1 MITDADAEFH
11 PPDAGEPT
19 WGETNFFGFY
29 SADVPLNV
37 GVYTL
42 FRPNLGVVGSTICM
56 NSGDAP
62 APWRAD
68 FCDMQSHL
76 AIPEPRSLA
85 TYSLANGLT
94 VTTEAPNERWHLG
107 YDDGDGTSIDVT
119 YQALMPAFDIHD
131 PEMDPISAAQQAQA
145 EAGGGDGGFAWGT
158 AYNGHF
164 DQTGHYSGAVV
175 LRGRRIPIDCTS
187 TMDHSWGPRAE
198 RGGPNMSWLHAH
210 FSDDYAVHAIFSF
223 DETRGGRDLELAHGY
238 VLKDG
243 TVRGLAAGRGVT
255 TRDGDFFAR
264 TVELAVTDAAG
275 DTHHLTGQGLTR
287 FPWQAWPNMVGFN
300 VLARWTSTGPGDQR
314 AGEQTGYGE
323 IQDFVDLTRL
333 TRGQALGPVPVAG

>member
-11 PPDAGEPT
+11 PPDDGDPT

-29 SADVPLNV
+29 SADVPINV

-56 NSGDAP
+56 NSGDA
-62 APWRAD
+62 AQPWRAD

-76 AIPEPRSLA
+76 PIPEPRSLA
-85 TYSLANGLT
+85 TYALANGLR
-94 VTTEAPNERWHLG
+94 VTTLAPNDRWHLE
-107 YDDGDGTSIDVT
+107 YDDGDGTTIDVV
-119 YQALMPAFDIHD
+119 YQALMPGFDIHD
-131 PEMDPISAAQQAQA
+131 PEMDPITAAQLQS
-145 EAGGGDGGFAWGT
+145 AGNGHGSFAWGT

-164 DQTGHYSGAVV
+164 DQTGHYRGEVS

-210 FSDDYAVHAIFSF
+210 FSDDYAVHAIWSF
-223 DETRGGRDLELAHGY
+223 DETKGGRELTLAHGY
-238 VLKDG
+238 VLWHG
-243 TVRGLAAGRGVT
+243 TARGLASGQGT
-255 TRDGDFFAR
+255 TVRDGDFYAR
-264 TVELAVTDAAG
+264 TVELEVTDAAG
-275 DTHHLTGQGLTR
+275 DTHHLSGQGLTR

-300 VLARWTSTGPGDQR
+300 VLAQWQSDQNG
-314 AGEQTGYGE
+314 GELTGYGE
-323 IQDFVDLTRL
+323 IQGFVDTTRL
-333 TRGQALGPVPVAG
+333 HPGQAP

>member
-1 MITDADAEFH
+1 
-11 PPDAGEPT
+11 
-19 WGETNFFGFY
+19 
-29 SADVPLNV
+29 
-37 GVYTL
+37 
-42 FRPNLGVVGSTICM
+42 
-56 NSGDAP
+56 
-62 APWRAD
+62 
-68 FCDMQSHL
+68 MQSHL

-223 DETRGGRDLELAHGY
+223 DETPGWPGP
-238 VLKDG
+238 G
-243 TVRGLAAGRGVT
+243 TGPRLRAAGRDRARAGG
-255 TRDGDFFAR
+255 RPRGHHAGRRLLRPDGRAR
-264 TVELAVTDAAG
+264 GDRRGRRHPPPHRAGPDPVPLA
-275 DTHHLTGQGLTR
+275 GLAEHGR
-287 FPWQAWPNMVGFN
+287 
-300 VLARWTSTGPGDQR
+300 LQR
-314 AGEQTGYGE
+314 AGPMDQHRAG
-323 IQDFVDLTRL
+323 RPA
-333 TRGQALGPVPVAG
+333 RG